1 MPRKSHHR
9 FPRVFP
15 LGGLLVACLAA
26 GPLAG
31 CGTDYAVNDSPTLTD
46 YHATHPIVLAQA
58 PTMLEVY
65 PVGERLDGESVASI
79 RNFAARYREFGAG
92 RITILTPG
100 GRGGRNSSVVD
111 QIRRTLASTGLRGY
125 VGVGAYPVADAT
137 RASPVRLIFQG
148 LKAVVP
154 TPCGQWPAD
163 LASGSSLEGWKNENY
178 ANFGCATQAV
188 LAAQVADPRDFVQA
202 HASDP
207 PDVAMRMR
215 AIGDVRNGQDPGTT
229 WKTQLTPI
237 GTVGGG
243 G

>member
-1 MPRKSHHR
+1 MPRKSDYR
-9 FPRVFP
+9 LSRAFP

-31 CGTDYAVNDSPTLTD
+31 CGTDYAANDSPTLTD
-46 YHATHPIVLAQA
+46 YHATHPIVVAQA
-58 PTMLEVY
+58 PTTLDVY
-65 PVGERLDGESVASI
+65 PVGERLDGETVVRI
-79 RNFAARYREFGAG
+79 KDFAAHYREFGAG
-92 RITILTPG
+92 RITILAPTG
-100 GRGGRNSSVVD
+100 GRERSGPVVD
-111 QIRRTLASTGLRGY
+111 QVRRTLASAGLRGY
-125 VGVGAYPVADAT
+125 VGVGAYPVVDPT

-154 TPCGQWPAD
+154 TPCGQWPID
-163 LASGSSLEGWKNENY
+163 IASGGSLETWKNENY
-178 ANFGCATQAV
+178 QNFGCATQAV

-202 HASDP
+202 RASDP

-215 AIGDVRNGQDPGTT
+215 AIGDVRNGTDPGAQ